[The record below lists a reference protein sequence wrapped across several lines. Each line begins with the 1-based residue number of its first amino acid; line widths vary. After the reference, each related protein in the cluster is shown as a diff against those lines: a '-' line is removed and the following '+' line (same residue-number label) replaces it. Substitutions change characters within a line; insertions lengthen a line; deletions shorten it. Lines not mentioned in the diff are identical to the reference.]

1 MHSKKHAV
9 FSAVIGILFAVRYRR
24 PVLFVIAVAAGV
36 GIDFDH
42 FLLAWY
48 DHNDLRGARRAIEN
62 PNYVFKDQGKLFAEE
77 ASFSVRGGRLT
88 TLCAHTTEAFGAALV
103 ADIVCDEEVAC
114 TVFASMAFHV
124 ACDSHGYVK
133 GNR

>member
-9 FSAVIGILFAVRYRR
+9 FSAAIGILFAIRYRR
-24 PVLFVIAVAAGV
+24 PVLFVIAVIVGV

-48 DHNDLRGARRAIEN
+48 DHDDLRGARRAIEN
-62 PNYVFKDQGKLFAEE
+62 PNYVFNNQEDLFAEE

-88 TLCAHTTEAFGAALV
+88 TLCLHTTGAFGAALA
-103 ADIVCDEEVAC
+103 ADILCDEEVAR
-114 TVFASMAFHV
+114 TVFASMALHI
-124 ACDSHGYVK
+124 ACDGHGYVK
-133 GNR
+133 QNN